1 MNKITSQWIKPGQ
14 NISEEEKSGSGSGAG
29 FYKRL
34 QLRTAVPLHRVYA
47 YFYVT
52 NWG

>member
-1 MNKITSQWIKPGQ
+1 MNKI
-14 NISEEEKSGSGSGAG
+14 NIPMDESRDEHTKGKKSGSGSDAG

-34 QLRTAVPLHRVYA
+34 QLRTAVPLHRIYA

-52 NWG
+52 Y